1 MSISACSAST
11 ESKYTIIYEV
21 QNLIDK
27 IKNDKAIQQ
36 VLYYIV
42 LGLIFLLENVIIK
55 GKFNMHSKMDD
66 IIPFVPI
73 FVIPYF
79 MWYIF
84 IVLEEVYFLLKSK
97 EDLRKTTLSINLCM
111 ITAMIIYILFPNYQ
125 SLRPVAYE
133 SDFFSQWVRLLQMS
147 DSSSSVCP
155 SLHVAVAISLYLGV
169 INSSCFIKQPG
180 IKLATLIL
188 TFLICISTVLI
199 KQHSVIDVAA
209 GMLLSISVYIYV
221 YKIKEN
227 EQALLYYE
235 EADNADN
242 IQ

>member
-1 MSISACSAST
+1 MGRG
-11 ESKYTIIYEV
+11 
-21 QNLIDK
+21 NDDDLIDK
-27 IKNDKAIQQ
+27 LKSDKAVQQ

-42 LGLIFLLENVIIK
+42 LGLLFLIENVIIE
-55 GKFNMHSKMDD
+55 GKYNMHSRMDD
-66 IIPFVPI
+66 FIPFIPV

-79 MWYIF
+79 MWYLL
-84 IVLEEVYFLLKSK
+84 IVVELGYFLLKSK

-125 SLRPVAYE
+125 SLRPTIYE
-133 SDFFSQWVRLLQMS
+133 SDFFSQWVKVLQLG

-169 INSSCFIKQPG
+169 INSDCFIKKTG
-180 IKLATLIL
+180 IKLAALIL
-188 TFLICISTVLI
+188 TVLICISTVLI

-209 GMLLSISVYIYV
+209 GMLLSMVVYIYV

-227 EQALLYYE
+227 EQTLLHYE

-242 IQ
+242 I

>member
-1 MSISACSAST
+1 M
-11 ESKYTIIYEV
+11 
-21 QNLIDK
+21 IDK
-27 IKNDKAIQQ
+27 IRNDKAIKQ

-84 IVLEEVYFLLKSK
+84 IVVEEVYFLLRSK

-155 SLHVAVAISLYLGV
+155 SLHVSVAISLYLGV
-169 INSSCFIKQPG
+169 INSSCFIKKPL

-199 KQHSVIDVAA
+199 KQHSVIDVVA
-209 GMLLSISVYIYV
+209 GILLSISVYIYV

-235 EADNADN
+235 EADNADS
-242 IQ
+242 I